1 MGYQRRV
8 HGDSSGDSP
17 LVSTHRLELTLDG
30 QYWIGKDA
38 SRPVHTKRWPHPQ
51 GKVLVQ
57 LCLSIEG
64 ISIITEA
71 ITAQYPST
79 LEAAIL
85 TGFSTNTTALAPFL
99 QGLNLAIANENQ
111 PARFFQLS
119 NGYLVSSNIISQQI
133 GFFRAPGFDPSI
145 LKLAELTKGSVTLGE
160 LFTQGMAAAPAT
172 QFNGPVAVVDGHED
186 FPFCFGNCS
195 APANKAQAVKAL
207 YP

>member
-64 ISIITEA
+64 IPGP
-71 ITAQYPST
+71 PSPRGEDAS
-79 LEAAIL
+79 LDSPQHCRNSARDFPRPHPPDPRSARRPRPHLHHRILLLPSPHRDLRNLQGKRKAIL
-85 TGFSTNTTALAPFL
+85 KYFMKKPNKTFLLLPPALKKK
-99 QGLNLAIANENQ
+99 NEKIQ
-111 PARFFQLS
+111 AVLS
-119 NGYLVSSNIISQQI
+119 NISLYI
-133 GFFRAPGFDPSI
+133 NY
-145 LKLAELTKGSVTLGE
+145 TKSARIKWITN
-160 LFTQGMAAAPAT
+160 
-172 QFNGPVAVVDGHED
+172 QF
-186 FPFCFGNCS
+186 
-195 APANKAQAVKAL
+195 
-207 YP
+207 

>member
-64 ISIITEA
+64 IPGPPCPRGEDASLVSPQHCRNSARDFPRPQARVLQAGVPDVRQAKAPRPHPPDPRSARRPRPHLHHRILLL
-71 ITAQYPST
+71 PSPHRD
-79 LEAAIL
+79 LRNLQGKRKAIL
-85 TGFSTNTTALAPFL
+85 KYFMKKPNKTFLLLPSALKKK
-99 QGLNLAIANENQ
+99 NEKIQ
-111 PARFFQLS
+111 AVLS
-119 NGYLVSSNIISQQI
+119 NISLYI
-133 GFFRAPGFDPSI
+133 NY
-145 LKLAELTKGSVTLGE
+145 TKSARIKWITN
-160 LFTQGMAAAPAT
+160 
-172 QFNGPVAVVDGHED
+172 QF
-186 FPFCFGNCS
+186 
-195 APANKAQAVKAL
+195 
-207 YP
+207 

>member
-64 ISIITEA
+64 IPGPPCPPRRGCFTRFTPALSKLCQRLSQTSS
-71 ITAQYPST
+71 TSSPSWSPRCS
-79 LEAAIL
+79 
-85 TGFSTNTTALAPFL
+85 TG
-99 QGLNLAIANENQ
+99 Q
-111 PARFFQLS
+111 
-119 NGYLVSSNIISQQI
+119 
-133 GFFRAPGFDPSI
+133 
-145 LKLAELTKGSVTLGE
+145 
-160 LFTQGMAAAPAT
+160 
-172 QFNGPVAVVDGHED
+172 
-186 FPFCFGNCS
+186 S
-195 APANKAQAVKAL
+195 APASS
-207 YP
+207 P